1 MYHRFDLHYLLNL
14 EEVKKEE
21 IYNAS
26 CSFRRPDGIVD
37 YWGQEYLLKFP
48 LDFEICAYWAN
59 EDLKLDMGL
68 SFKVEIACAR
78 CLKPVLLD
86 ISGQYNYIYTLRPPS
101 LEPDHQLS
109 KEEMS
114 MVHMDF
120 WPTSLDLAPQ
130 LWESIILSLPSI
142 ALCSPNCRGLCPHC
156 GRDLNE
162 ESCSC
167 ASMEVDPRLE
177 VLKKAMAMLGD
188 SERGKKSHGRSK
200 KKGLSRKG
208 R

>member
-1 MYHRFDLHYLLNL
+1 MHYLLNL

-26 CSFRRPDGIVD
+26 CSFRRPDGIAD

-68 SFKVEIACAR
+68 SLR
-78 CLKPVLLD
+78 LRLPVLGVLSLFCS
-86 ISGQYNYIYTLRPPS
+86 IFPGTIQLHTLCDLRN

-120 WPTSLDLAPQ
+120 WPTSPDLAPQ
-130 LWESIILSLPSI
+130 LWESILSLPPI
-142 ALCSPNCRGLCPHC
+142 ALCSPNCRGLCPIAA
-156 GRDLNE
+156 GT
-162 ESCSC
+162 
-167 ASMEVDPRLE
+167 
-177 VLKKAMAMLGD
+177 
-188 SERGKKSHGRSK
+188 
-200 KKGLSRKG
+200 
-208 R
+208 